1 MKIKKE
7 NSILASLIRK
17 LNRDKNP
24 IWQRVASE
32 LAKPRRKKVEVNLS
46 KIEQYAKPGTT
57 VLIPGKVLGS
67 GNLTKN
73 VKIVAFGFSESA
85 KKLISATGSQA
96 LSIEELLASNPKGE
110 GVFLLK

>member
-7 NSILASLIRK
+7 NTVLALLIRK
-17 LNRDKNP
+17 LSRDKNP

-46 KIEQYAKPGTT
+46 KIEQYAKPGAT

-67 GNLTKN
+67 GNLTK
-73 VKIVAFGFSESA
+73 KIKIAAFDFSESA
-85 KKLISATGSQA
+85 RKLITANGSQA
-96 LSIEELLASNPKGE
+96 LSIEELMALNPE
-110 GVFLLK
+110 GNGVILIK